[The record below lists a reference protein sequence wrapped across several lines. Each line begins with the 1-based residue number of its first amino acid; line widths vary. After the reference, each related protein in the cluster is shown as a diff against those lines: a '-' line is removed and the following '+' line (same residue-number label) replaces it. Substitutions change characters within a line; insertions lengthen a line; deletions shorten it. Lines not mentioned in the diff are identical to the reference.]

1 MTVSDLASPT
11 QRYDVTA
18 VRHGQTSWSHSG
30 RHTGWTDI
38 PLDETGRHQAALA
51 GSRLVGHE
59 FVLVLASTLGR
70 ARETCRLAG
79 LGATAVEDP
88 DLREWDYGDYDGRT
102 SREIA
107 RQRPDWSLWTDGC
120 PNGEDAAAVAARA
133 DRVIARCRRAG
144 GPVALF
150 AHGHL
155 LRVLAARWVG
165 AAPDLGAHLGLSTAA
180 VSVLGWERET
190 PVLTRWNDTSHLD
203 PSAALR

>member
-1 MTVSDLASPT
+1 MNVSAVTSSA
-11 QRYDVTA
+11 QRVDVTA
-18 VRHGQTSWSHSG
+18 VRHGQTSWSQSG

-51 GSRLVGHE
+51 GSRLVGHD
-59 FVLVLASTLGR
+59 FALVLTSTLGR

-79 LGATAVEDP
+79 LGSSAQEDP

-102 SREIA
+102 SREIS
-107 RQRPDWSLWTDGC
+107 RERPDWSLWTDGC
-120 PNGEDAAAVAARA
+120 PNGEDATAVAARA
-133 DRVIARCRRAG
+133 DRVIARCRDAG

-155 LRVLAARWVG
+155 LRVLASRWVG
-165 AAPDLGAHLGLSTAA
+165 AMPGLGAHLGLSTAA

-190 PVLTRWNDTSHLD
+190 PVLTRWNDTSHLA
-203 PSAALR
+203 PFAALS